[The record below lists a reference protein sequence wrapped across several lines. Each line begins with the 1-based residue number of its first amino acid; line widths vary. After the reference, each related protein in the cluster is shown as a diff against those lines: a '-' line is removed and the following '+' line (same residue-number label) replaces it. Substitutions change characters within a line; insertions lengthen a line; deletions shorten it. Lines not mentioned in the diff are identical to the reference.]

1 MKKTLIALLFLLLAV
16 SCMACGKKAE
26 PEPTPA
32 PTPIP
37 TPVPT
42 PTPTPE
48 PVYEKGYA
56 VTVEGKE
63 LASGSFIIDGE
74 NCVLSSELAE
84 ASKKE
89 VDTSEK
95 YIPIEKYCSDNHIG
109 TLFDE
114 EFNHF
119 YATYA
124 AGDWELPQGYDVPV
138 MMYHEVQPEANG
150 GDGDCTKLEDF
161 EEQIQWL
168 MDNGYT
174 TIWFEDLEHV
184 QDYEKPIIL
193 TFDDGYVGNYLYVTP
208 LLEKYDLKATMFYF
222 VKPIYNVSRYLT
234 ENQVVEM
241 YQSGHW
247 KIGSHTMDHP
257 YLNQIGKAEQ
267 EYQIVESKLEITRLV
282 GEIPYAI
289 AYPYGD
295 TTGYVCDQIHE
306 GLYRFGIKMVGLVSY
321 NTSNDPA
328 TVWRF
333 WPRRG
338 ITLYEYTSWL
348 TKTFGE

>member
-1 MKKTLIALLFLLLAV
+1 MKKTLIALLCLLLAV

-84 ASKKE
+84 ASKKD

-114 EFNHF
+114 EFDRL
-119 YATYA
+119 YCTYA

-138 MMYHEVQPEANG
+138 IMYHEVQPEENG
-150 GDGDCTKLEDF
+150 GDGDTTILSDF

-208 LLEKYDLKATMFYF
+208 LLEKYNLKATLFDF
-222 VKPIYNVSRYLT
+222 VVPIYHVSRYLT
-234 ENQVVEM
+234 HEQIVEM
-241 YQSGHW
+241 YNSGHW
-247 KIGSHTMDHP
+247 SIQSHTMDHP
-257 YLNQIGKAEQ
+257 YLDSLSKPEQ
-267 EYQIVESKLEITRLV
+267 EYQIMQSRLEITRLV
-282 GEIPYAI
+282 GQIPYVI
-289 AYPYGD
+289 AYPYGN
-295 TTGYVCDQIHE
+295 TTSYVCDEIHN
-306 GLYRFGIKMVGLVSY
+306 GTYRFGCKMVGYKSY
-321 NTSNDPA
+321 NTSEDPA
-328 TVWRF
+328 IVWRY
-333 WPRRG
+333 WPFRH
-338 ITLYEYTSWL
+338 ISMYEYTSWL
-348 TKTFGE
+348 INTFGE